1 MKVLL
6 TGGTGQVGAALKEA
20 LAPLGAVLAP
30 RRNGMDLASPD
41 SILRVVRSFRPEL
54 IVNAGAF
61 TAVDLAESQPGIA
74 ATVNA
79 DAPAILAGEAKR
91 LGAAIV
97 QLSTDYVFDGA
108 KAAPYVETDA
118 PAPLNAYGR
127 TKLEGEKAVAASGA
141 RHLILRT
148 SWVYAVKGKNFL
160 NTILRL
166 AAERDELRVVDD
178 QRGAPTS
185 ATQIAFALSEIL
197 NSDWESGLFH
207 MSCSGETTWYRFAQ
221 AILARRPPERMPALI
236 PISSSEHA
244 APARRP
250 ANSVLDNSKL
260 LDTFGVRLPSWE
272 DALEKVLGEI
282 PAAPLSRGERA

>member
-30 RRNGMDLASPD
+30 RRDGMDLASPD

-79 DAPAILAGEAKR
+79 DAPAILAEEAKR

-97 QLSTDYVFDGA
+97 QLSTDYVFDGT

-148 SWVYAVKGKNFL
+148 SWVYAAKGKNFL

-185 ATQIAFALSEIL
+185 AGAIAEAVASLLEKDLS
-197 NSDWESGLFH
+197 SGIFH
-207 MSCSGETTWYRFAQ
+207 MSCSGETTWYGLAVEALRLAGFDDAFHCRCHRRF
-221 AILARRPPERMPALI
+221 RRSRYRHRGGAVGESRHDRDELGSVTRRRGHAGVPAVHHGA
-236 PISSSEHA
+236 ETGAGA
-244 APARRP
+244 A
-250 ANSVLDNSKL
+250 
-260 LDTFGVRLPSWE
+260 
-272 DALEKVLGEI
+272 
-282 PAAPLSRGERA
+282 

>member
-6 TGGTGQVGAALKEA
+6 TGGTGQVGGALKEA

-30 RRNGMDLASPD
+30 RRNGMDLARPD

-74 ATVNA
+74 AKVNA
-79 DAPAILAGEAKR
+79 EAPAVLAGEAKR
-91 LGAAIV
+91 LDAAIV

-108 KAAPYVETDA
+108 KSAPYVETDA
-118 PAPLNAYGR
+118 PAPLNVYGR

-148 SWVYAVKGKNFL
+148 SWVYAAQGRNFL

-166 AAERDELRVVDD
+166 AAEREELRVVDD

-185 ATQIAFALSEIL
+185 ATQLASSLAEIL

-221 AILARRPPERMPALI
+221 AILARRPPQPMPALV
-236 PISSSEHA
+236 PITSSEHA
-244 APARRP
+244 ASARRP
-250 ANSVLDNSKL
+250 ANSLLDNAKL
-260 LDTFGVRLPSWE
+260 FSTFGIRLPSWE
-272 DALEKVLGEI
+272 DALDKEFGV
-282 PAAPLSRGERA
+282 